1 MQFGP
6 RIPPGA
12 PARSLVTI
20 FKKIFSRR
28 HAEPVSFKE
37 KLYHFQRLLFSN
49 DEALKLMGSLSEIIV
64 SGKPFSRGEIFP
76 LYSDILANTQQVTQH
91 LSTMCGGRYKT
102 LINQVQRIKTEC
114 ERQLAPVP
122 FCPERWDCEKPEC
135 NGCEKSVLPSPD
147 SPYSYKVEEITF
159 NHTREVGGKMS
170 RLCEVHNRLNIPVP
184 DGFCLT
190 ARCFE
195 DFFSQEG
202 LYSKIDE
209 AISSIDFNDNAQVQ
223 QASRVIQAL
232 IIASPIP
239 HTIEETILDEYD
251 RLAGR
256 QGETLVAVRSSAVGE
271 DDLHFS
277 FAGLHYTALN
287 VSRANL
293 VDACFEV
300 LISKYLPQSLVYR
313 YMTGLRDVDMP
324 MSIGCLQMLDSEVS
338 GVLFTK
344 DPLRN
349 RDEIIIQAVRGLG
362 TKVVDGSVEA
372 QEYIVEHSESCK
384 ILSFKP
390 GNQDYMATARPTD
403 GLYDEEVPG
412 NLRDQPCL
420 SQDQIRQ
427 IVGYALRI
435 EQYYGSPQD
444 IEWAIDE
451 NGTVF
456 ILQCRPLAVSE
467 EPDENTENGIASGT
481 PDLEQTVLIGKGEC
495 ASPGIGSGK
504 VFLLSRSKDI
514 VNFPSG
520 GVLVAKKTSPEL
532 TRVLHKASGLI
543 ADIGNTTGHLAIIAR
558 ELKIPVLVN
567 TGDATTR
574 LTNGLPVT
582 VDAAAHKVYLGL
594 EAAGQGRTAA
604 SNISSFMRSPMYR
617 IWKNVSQSIIPL
629 NLTDPDSADFS
640 PNNCRTLHDVTR
652 FAHEYA
658 MREMFSL
665 YESAEHEDRQ
675 AYPLKFPVP
684 LDVYVIDLGNG
695 LAKIEG
701 KKFITPE
708 DINSQPFRSLISGM
722 TAPGVRWAGP
732 LPIDFKGFTNLLMSN
747 IVDAG
752 RSDRALGGRSYAIIS
767 DCYLNFSSRLGYHFS
782 RLDAYAS
789 DEINNNY
796 INFDFRGGA
805 ADPIRRVRR
814 ARVIARI
821 LERSN
826 FSVTLQNDNVLATI
840 RKIPACSILQLL
852 IDIGRL
858 MGAVRNADVTLITD
872 GSVEQFVDAFLSG
885 DPAPALR
892 FTDKRAN

>member
-1 MQFGP
+1 MALFKNIFG
-6 RIPPGA
+6 
-12 PARSLVTI
+12 
-20 FKKIFSRR
+20 RR
-28 HAEPVSFKE
+28 RNEQQVSFKD
-37 KLYHFQRLLFSN
+37 KLRHFQRLLFSN

-64 SGKPFSRGEIFP
+64 SGKPFSRGDIFP
-76 LYSDILANTQQVTQH
+76 LYSEIFSHTQQVTQH
-91 LSTMCGGRYKT
+91 LSAMCAGRYRT
-102 LINQVQRIKTEC
+102 LSNQVQKIRADC

-122 FCPERWDCEKPEC
+122 FCHERWECDKPSC
-135 NGCEKSVLPSPD
+135 DGCENSVLPSSD
-147 SPYSYKVEEITF
+147 APYSYEVAEITF

-190 ARCFE
+190 AKCFE
-195 DFFSQEG
+195 DFFSNEG

-223 QASRVIQAL
+223 EASRIIQAL
-232 IIASPIP
+232 IVASPIP
-239 HTIEETILDEYD
+239 ERIEKTILDEYD

-256 QGETLVAVRSSAVGE
+256 HGETLVAVRSSAVGE

-324 MSIGCLQMLDSEVS
+324 MSIGCLQMLDSAVS

-344 DPLRN
+344 NPLKK

-372 QEYIVEHSESCK
+372 QEFIVEHSEECR

-390 GNQDYMATARPTD
+390 GNQDYMAAARPTD
-403 GLYDEEVPG
+403 GLYDEEIPQE
-412 NLRDQPCL
+412 LKDKPCL
-420 SQDQIRQ
+420 NEDQIRQ
-427 IVGYALRI
+427 IVAYALMI
-435 EQYYGSPQD
+435 ESYYDSPQD
-444 IEWAIDE
+444 IEWTIDE
-451 NGTVF
+451 DGHVY
-456 ILQCRPLAVSE
+456 ILQCRPLAISD
-467 EPDENTENGIASGT
+467 EPDEHDERDALPES
-481 PDLEQTVLIGKGEC
+481 EEEEETVLIDKGEC
-495 ASPGIGSGK
+495 ASAGLGSGK
-504 VFLLSRSKDI
+504 VFLLNRSKDL
-514 VNFPSG
+514 VNFPTG
-520 GVLVAKKTSPEL
+520 GVLVVRKTSPEL

-543 ADIGNTTGHLAIIAR
+543 ADVGNTTGHLAIIAR

-567 TGDATTR
+567 TGNATT
-574 LTNGLPVT
+574 LLSNDMTVT
-582 VDAAAHKVYLGL
+582 VDAGAHKVYSGL
-594 EAAGQGRTAA
+594 RPPVQADYGPSKITSG
-604 SNISSFMRSPMYR
+604 FVRSPMYR
-617 IWKNVSQSIIPL
+617 IWKNVADSVIPL
-629 NLTDPDSADFS
+629 NLTDPDSSEFAPD
-640 PNNCRTLHDVTR
+640 NCKTLHDVTR

-684 LDVYVIDLGNG
+684 LDVYVIDLGG
-695 LAKIEG
+695 GIAKAEG
-701 KKFITPE
+701 KKFITPD
-708 DINSQPFRSLISGM
+708 DITSEPFRSLIKGM
-722 TAPGVRWAGP
+722 TAPGVKWAGP
-732 LPIDFKGFTNLLMSN
+732 LPIDFRGFTNLLMSN

-789 DEINNNY
+789 EEINNNY

-821 LERSN
+821 LERSS

-840 RKIPACSILQLL
+840 RKITAPAILDLL
-852 IDIGRL
+852 TEIGRL

-872 GSVEQFVDAFLSG
+872 ESIEEFVNAFLEG
-885 DPAPALR
+885 DPAPAMR
-892 FTDKRAN
+892 FTEKR

>member
-1 MQFGP
+1 M
-6 RIPPGA
+6 
-12 PARSLVTI
+12 TI
-20 FKKIFSRR
+20 FKNIFSRR
-28 HAEPVSFKE
+28 RTEPVSFRD

-49 DEALKLMGSLSEIIV
+49 DEALKLMGGLSEIIV
-64 SGKPFSRGEIFP
+64 SGKPFSRGDIFP
-76 LYSDILANTQQVTQH
+76 VYSDIISNTRQVTQH
-91 LSTMCGGRYKT
+91 LSIMCGGRYKT
-102 LINQVQRIKTEC
+102 LVNQVQRIRTEC

-122 FCPERWDCEKPEC
+122 FCPERWECDKPSC
-135 NGCEKSVLPSPD
+135 VGCDKSVLPSPD
-147 SPYSYKVEEITF
+147 APYSYKVNEINF

-170 RLCEVHNRLNIPVP
+170 RLCEVHNRLNIPIP

-195 DFFSQEG
+195 DFFSQEE

-232 IIASPIP
+232 IVSSPIP
-239 HTIEETILDEYD
+239 QRIEKTILDEFD
-251 RLAGR
+251 SLAERHG
-256 QGETLVAVRSSAVGE
+256 QTLVAVRSSAIGE

-349 RDEIIIQAVRGLG
+349 KDEIIIQAVRGLG

-372 QEYIVEHSESCK
+372 QEYIVERSESCR

-390 GNQDYMATARPTD
+390 GNQDYRAATRPTD
-403 GLYDEEVPG
+403 GLYEEKIPENVK
-412 NLRDQPCL
+412 REPCL
-420 SQDQIRQ
+420 NENQIRQ
-427 IVGYALRI
+427 IVGYAIRI

-451 NGTVF
+451 DGKVY
-456 ILQCRPLAVSE
+456 ILQCRPLAISE
-467 EPDENTENGIASGT
+467 EPAEREGDGTVTESAFN
-481 PDLEQTVLIGKGEC
+481 ERTVLIDKGEC

-504 VFLLSRSKDI
+504 VFLLNRSKDI
-514 VNFPSG
+514 VNFPTG
-520 GVLVAKKTSPEL
+520 GILVVRKTSPEL

-543 ADIGNTTGHLAIIAR
+543 ADVGNTTGHLAIIAR

-567 TGDATTR
+567 TGDATSR
-574 LTNGLPVT
+574 LSDDMPVA
-582 VDAAAHKVYLGL
+582 VDAGARKVYAGL
-594 EAAGQGRTAA
+594 DTPVHADGAA
-604 SNISSFMRSPMYR
+604 SKTTGSFLRSPMYR
-617 IWKNVSQSIIPL
+617 IWKNVAESIIPL
-629 NLTDPDSADFS
+629 NLTDPDSAEFAPDY
-640 PNNCRTLHDVTR
+640 CRTLHDVTR

-665 YESAEHEDRQ
+665 YESAEHEERQ

-695 LAKIEG
+695 LAGTEG
-701 KKFITPE
+701 KKSITPD
-708 DINSQPFRSLISGM
+708 DIISVPFLSLIKGM
-722 TAPGVRWAGP
+722 TAPGVKWAGP

-789 DEINNNY
+789 EEINNNY

-805 ADPIRRVRR
+805 ADPSRRVRR
-814 ARVIARI
+814 ARVVAKI

-840 RKIPACSILQLL
+840 RKISASAIFELL
-852 IDIGRL
+852 TEIGRL
-858 MGAVRNADVTLITD
+858 MGAVRNADITLITD
-872 GSVEQFVDAFLSG
+872 DSIDQFVDAFLSG

-892 FTDKRAN
+892 FTQGQERQR